1 MTSESK
7 WALTVTEKE
16 KYIAIL
22 TNNLAALRTQAGI
35 SQEDLANLIGIS
47 RQTYSAVEHKSRKMA
62 WSTYLSLVLFFDY
75 NHKTHKMIRML
86 SIFPKDLVTR
96 FNDGPNYSSFEMRAI
111 LDEHSQ
117 EILES
122 LDQQALQSIRSV
134 IMVEYARCSQLPSE
148 AIIKSFGGLSLSQAT
163 SVARDAEVAKTIKA
177 IKRAS
182 ESDTE

>member
-96 FNDGPNYSSFEMRAI
+96 FNDGLNYSSFEMRAI

-163 SVARDAEVAKTIKA
+163 SVARDAEKA

>member
-1 MTSESK
+1 
-7 WALTVTEKE
+7 
-16 KYIAIL
+16 
-22 TNNLAALRTQAGI
+22 
-35 SQEDLANLIGIS
+35 
-47 RQTYSAVEHKSRKMA
+47 
-62 WSTYLSLVLFFDY
+62 
-75 NHKTHKMIRML
+75 
-86 SIFPKDLVTR
+86 
-96 FNDGPNYSSFEMRAI
+96 MRAI